1 MADVVSFVIF
11 FIGLYALMVKKHV
24 LKSIIA
30 LVIME
35 TAVIL
40 YFIAGGFKEGMLPPI
55 GDVLP
60 ERMVDPLPQALMITA
75 IVIGIASTAVALVMY
90 IHLHRKYGT
99 EDWEEVMKK
108 RIEKDA

>member
-1 MADVVSFVIF
+1 MVDEVSFVIF
-11 FIGLYALMVKKHV
+11 FIGLYALVVKRNAI
-24 LKSIIA
+24 KSIIA

-40 YFIAGGFKEGMLPPI
+40 YFIAGGFREGMLPPI

-60 ERMVDPLPQALMITA
+60 EQMVDPLPQALMITA

-90 IHLHRKYGT
+90 IHLRYKYGT
-99 EDWEEVMKK
+99 DEWKEVMKK
-108 RIEKDA
+108 RIEEDG